1 LRLGSPSQKQ
11 LELESPMLT
20 LNPFRASPGLLQKG
34 AALLSLALVSLILA
48 SCTAKLVPP
57 CPPVR
62 IDNATAFVTKFKDG
76 PGRDVTDIEY
86 QAEILG
92 FKGQCVYGTDRVDV
106 VIDIDFALTSGAAVS
121 SGTAPLYYFVA
132 IPQFF
137 PADTGKKVLQVNR
150 KLPGKPAMRE
160 TFTESEVRV
169 RIPLLKDQAGAAFD
183 VYVGFQ
189 LDNAQLEYNRSR
201 MQR

>member
-1 LRLGSPSQKQ
+1 
-11 LELESPMLT
+11 MLT
-20 LNPFRASPGLLQKG
+20 LNPFRARPALFQMG
-34 AALLSLALVSLILA
+34 AALLSLTLVSLILA
-48 SCTAKLVPP
+48 GCTAKLVPP

-62 IDNATAFVTKFKDG
+62 IDNATATVTKFKDG

-92 FKGQCVYGTDRVDV
+92 FKGQCVYGTERVDV
-106 VIDIDFALTSGAAVS
+106 IVDIDFALTSGPAIS
-121 SGTAPLYYFVA
+121 GGTAPLYYFVA

-137 PADTGKKVLQVNR
+137 PAEDGKKILQVNR
-150 KLPGKPAMRE
+150 RLPAKPALRE
-160 TFTESEVRV
+160 TFTESGVRV
-169 RIPLLKDQAGAAFD
+169 RIPLQKDQAGAAFD
-183 VYVGFQ
+183 VYIGFQ